1 MFVEKCV
8 SDSLGLGSLALSDS
22 VVCSSLTTG
31 AFWLAELSVGAEIR
45 GIGILWELLVM
56 RIGVGDGV
64 GNSDKGAV
72 G

>member
-45 GIGILWELLVM
+45 GIGIL
-56 RIGVGDGV
+56 
-64 GNSDKGAV
+64 
-72 G
+72 